1 MVLHSLIK
9 KKEMRILF
17 RNAIKILNIFGIDVE
32 LDISWFL
39 VFFLFSFTLSRHYYP
54 QMLPETE
61 DTLHWIL
68 GISTTILVF
77 ISVLIHELAHS
88 LMAIKEGIPINKIT
102 LFIFGGVAQMKKE
115 PELPAAELKI
125 TVVGPLSSLVL
136 SAMFGI
142 IYLVLPRGIPI
153 SEGVWFLARM
163 NLLVGILNL
172 IPAFPLDG
180 GRLLRAF
187 LWLWKGNLLNA
198 TRIAVLA
205 GSYFAFFAMGI
216 GFVMLFMAG
225 TVWGLWYIFLG
236 WLLYQAG
243 QSSYSQVALKESLS
257 GIKVKDVMSE
267 QVQVVNI
274 GMSIEELIEEFYRY
288 KFGAF
293 PVMEDSNL
301 KGLITMN
308 RLKDIPK
315 SQWARTEVGE
325 VMVPLEHCLIVHPD
339 SEAVEAMMK
348 MASEGAGRALVVQED
363 RLTGI
368 LSNTDMMRVIK
379 IKTMFGSLD

>member
-1 MVLHSLIK
+1 M
-9 KKEMRILF
+9 F
-17 RNAIKILNIFGIDVE
+17 RNSVKIFQIFGIDVE

-54 QMLPETE
+54 QELPGIQ
-61 DTLHWIL
+61 DTVYWVL
-68 GISTTILVF
+68 GISTTIIVF

-88 LMAIKEGIPINKIT
+88 LMAINEGIPINKIT

-115 PELPAAELKI
+115 PELPQAELKI
-125 TVVGPLSSLVL
+125 SVVGPLSSIVL
-136 SAMFGI
+136 SAIFGI
-142 IYLVLPRGIPI
+142 LFLVFPRGIPF
-153 SEGVWFLARM
+153 SEFVWFLARM

-180 GRLLRAF
+180 GRILRAF
-187 LWLWKGNLLNA
+187 LWMRKGNLLNA
-198 TRIAVLA
+198 TRIAVAA

-216 GFVMLFMAG
+216 GFVMLFISG
-225 TVWGLWYIFLG
+225 SVWGLWYIFLG
-236 WLLYQAG
+236 WLLYQSG

-257 GIKVKDVMSE
+257 GIKVRDVMSDR
-267 QVQVVNI
+267 VQVVGTNL
-274 GMSIEELIEEFYRY
+274 SIEKLIEEFYKH

-293 PVMEDSNL
+293 PVMDDSIL

-315 SQWARTEVGE
+315 SQWTKTAVGE
-325 VMVPLEHCLIVHPD
+325 VMVPLEHCLVVGPD
-339 SEAVEAMMK
+339 EEAVEAMMK

-363 RLTGI
+363 RLLGI
-368 LSNTDMMRVIK
+368 LSNTDMMRLIK
-379 IKTMFGSLD
+379 IKTMFGSMKAGD

>member
-1 MVLHSLIK
+1 M
-9 KKEMRILF
+9 F
-17 RNAIKILNIFGIDVE
+17 RNTINIVKIFGIDVE

-39 VFFLFSFTLSRHYYP
+39 VFFLFSFTLSSHYYP
-54 QMLPETE
+54 QVLPDTE
-61 DTLHWIL
+61 NAIYWVL
-68 GISTTILVF
+68 GISTTIAVF

-115 PELPAAELKI
+115 PDLPAAELKI
-125 TVVGPLSSLVL
+125 SVVGPLSSIFL
-136 SAMFGI
+136 SAMFAAFYFI
-142 IYLVLPRGIPI
+142 LPQETPL

-163 NLLVGILNL
+163 NLIVGVLNL

-180 GRLLRAF
+180 GRILRAF
-187 LWLWKGNLLNA
+187 LWMWKDNLLNA

-205 GSYFAFFAMGI
+205 GSYFAFFAMGL

-267 QVQVVNI
+267 QVQVVDTGTTI
-274 GMSIEELIEEFYRY
+274 DELVEEFYKY
-288 KFGAF
+288 KFSAF
-293 PVMEDSNL
+293 PVMEDSVL

-308 RLKDIPK
+308 RIKDIPK
-315 SQWARTEVGE
+315 AEWGRTEAGE
-325 VMVPLEHCLIVHPD
+325 VMAPLEHCLVVQPD

-363 RLTGI
+363 SLVGI
-368 LSNTDMMRVIK
+368 LSNTDMMRLIK
-379 IKTMFGSLD
+379 MKTMFGSLD

>member
-1 MVLHSLIK
+1 M
-9 KKEMRILF
+9 F

>member
-1 MVLHSLIK
+1 M
-9 KKEMRILF
+9 F
-17 RNAIKILNIFGIDVE
+17 RNSVKIFQIFGIDVE

-54 QMLPETE
+54 QELPGIQ
-61 DTLHWIL
+61 DTVYWVL
-68 GISTTILVF
+68 GISTTIIVF

-88 LMAIKEGIPINKIT
+88 LMAINEGIPINKIT

-115 PELPAAELKI
+115 PELPQAELKI
-125 TVVGPLSSLVL
+125 SVVGPLSSIVL
-136 SAMFGI
+136 SAIFGI
-142 IYLVLPRGIPI
+142 LFLVFPRGIPF
-153 SEGVWFLARM
+153 SEFVWFLARM

-180 GRLLRAF
+180 GRILRAF
-187 LWLWKGNLLNA
+187 LWMRKGNLLNA
-198 TRIAVLA
+198 TRIAVAA

-216 GFVMLFMAG
+216 GFVMLFISG
-225 TVWGLWYIFLG
+225 SVWGLWYIFLG
-236 WLLYQAG
+236 WLLYQSG

-257 GIKVKDVMSE
+257 GIKVRDVMSDR
-267 QVQVVNI
+267 VQVVGTNL
-274 GMSIEELIEEFYRY
+274 SIEKLIEEFYKH

-293 PVMEDSNL
+293 PVMDDSTL

-315 SQWARTEVGE
+315 SQWTKTAVGE
-325 VMVPLEHCLIVHPD
+325 VMVPLEHCLVVGPD
-339 SEAVEAMMK
+339 EEAVEAMMK

-363 RLTGI
+363 RLLGI
-368 LSNTDMMRVIK
+368 LSNTDMMRLIK
-379 IKTMFGSLD
+379 IKTMFGSMKAGD